1 MSAAP
6 AEDEVET
13 LTLRPRRLKMVL
25 YGVLMVAFTVIGV
38 SMIRDGDRGG
48 WFVAGF
54 CGACALFFLAVLLPG
69 AAYLRLSHDGFHIRS
84 LWRTH
89 FTPWSAVAGFGVARV
104 GGRRLVV
111 FNFVDVNA
119 RRGARFARILT
130 GVEAALPDT
139 YGMSA
144 EKLAELMTHWH
155 VRWRTTTALGRTQD
169 RQ

>member
-1 MSAAP
+1 MAGG
-6 AEDEVET
+6 EGDILV
-13 LTLRPRRLKMVL
+13 LRPRRLKMAL
-25 YGVLMVAFTVIGV
+25 YGALTAAFAVIGV
-38 SMIRDGDRGG
+38 AMIRDGDRGG

-54 CGACALFFLAVLLPG
+54 GGVCALFFLALLLPG
-69 AAYLRLSHDGFHIRS
+69 AADLRLTRDGFRIRS

-111 FNFVDVNA
+111 FNFIDVNA

-144 EKLAELMTHWH
+144 ENLARLMSA
-155 VRWRTTTALGRTQD
+155 WRERAQAASGPGRPGG
-169 RQ
+169 